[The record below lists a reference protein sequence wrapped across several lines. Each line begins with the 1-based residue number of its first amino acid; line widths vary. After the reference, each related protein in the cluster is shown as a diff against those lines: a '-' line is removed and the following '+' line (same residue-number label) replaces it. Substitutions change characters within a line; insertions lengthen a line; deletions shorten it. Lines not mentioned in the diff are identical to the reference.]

1 MEKKIEEL
9 VKFLNQK
16 MEQEGR
22 TVTNNRFSPRSLD
35 LKLLK
40 LIKTEEDLKSV
51 IKVSVARGY
60 LAIAEWGGASY
71 RLTQEGQNLALNAEK
86 TKSVNGNKFIVFIN
100 SPLFVAIITVI
111 ATTIAGV
118 LVEISK

>member
-86 TKSVNGNKFIVFIN
+86 TKSVSNKFIVFIN